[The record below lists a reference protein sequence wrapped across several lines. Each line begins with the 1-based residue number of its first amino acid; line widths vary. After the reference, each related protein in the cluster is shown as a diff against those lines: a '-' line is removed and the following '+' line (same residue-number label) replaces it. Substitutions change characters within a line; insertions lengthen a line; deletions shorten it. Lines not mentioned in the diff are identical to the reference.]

1 MHEAPTCRDTAYI
14 GHAASCTG
22 MVVYCGVVATLY
34 VNGLPRDTEYF
45 GLTGSHEVIDYA
57 PTVTEGIR
65 GVIVVALT

>member
-1 MHEAPTCRDTAYI
+1 
-14 GHAASCTG
+14 